1 MRIPIIQ
8 RSLPGTTYSFAGRVL
23 VKGTINFGGNFLL
36 HLSSSG
42 SAHKMPNKLHEDHIQ
57 ATRNK
62 VANGK

>member
-8 RSLPGTTYSFAGRVL
+8 PSLPGTTYSFAGRVL

-42 SAHKMPNKLHEDHIQ
+42 SAHKMPNKLQ